1 MLPKKDGFSVLRAL
15 RQEGKTVPVLML
27 SARSELS
34 DRVEGLD
41 CGADYYLTKPFEPK
55 ELLACVRMLT
65 RRQPEQRASNV
76 LEYGD
81 LRLEPDTFEL
91 ACGERSVRLS
101 RKEFDM
107 MELLLRSREMVL
119 TKESLIVKL
128 WGYESDAEDNNVE
141 VYISFLRKK
150 LEHLRSRVK
159 IRTIRMVGYRL
170 ETQEA
175 DNRFS
180 TKFSTFSTYFS
191 TRGGAC
197 HDTEAAMAVRGACAW
212 RWWLTG
218 AGGGVR
224 RRLSR
229 GPAEYRGPQPAGA
242 HAGYPRGRGR
252 GSAARRIGG
261 DRRGPAAAALFHS
274 EYLGRHG
281 LYHRRHLCQ
290 SGGYRRAAGHSQPV
304 SGPGNQT
311 EGTVERLSP
320 PLSACEDNG
329 LYRKL
334 AFVDMSME
342 QAMLARVIRSYL
354 VIAAGGACW
363 CCWASPRRRPAGSPG
378 RWSGLGGSSGSS
390 FPTPPTS

>member
-1 MLPKKDGFSVLRAL
+1 MESGVVMMVAGAATKEARDKVVDTLSSLPGVELVQMFT
-15 RQEGKTVPVLML
+15 ETGKIVVSGGDLDPM
-27 SARSELS
+27 ELS

-65 RRQPEQRASNV
+65 RRQPEQRVSNV

-170 ETQEA
+170 EQEA
-175 DNRFS
+175 
-180 TKFSTFSTYFS
+180 
-191 TRGGAC
+191 
-197 HDTEAAMAVRGACAW
+197 
-212 RWWLTG
+212 
-218 AGGGVR
+218 
-224 RRLSR
+224 
-229 GPAEYRGPQPAGA
+229 
-242 HAGYPRGRGR
+242 
-252 GSAARRIGG
+252 
-261 DRRGPAAAALFHS
+261 
-274 EYLGRHG
+274 
-281 LYHRRHLCQ
+281 
-290 SGGYRRAAGHSQPV
+290 
-304 SGPGNQT
+304 
-311 EGTVERLSP
+311 
-320 PLSACEDNG
+320 
-329 LYRKL
+329 
-334 AFVDMSME
+334 
-342 QAMLARVIRSYL
+342 
-354 VIAAGGACW
+354 
-363 CCWASPRRRPAGSPG
+363 
-378 RWSGLGGSSGSS
+378 
-390 FPTPPTS
+390 